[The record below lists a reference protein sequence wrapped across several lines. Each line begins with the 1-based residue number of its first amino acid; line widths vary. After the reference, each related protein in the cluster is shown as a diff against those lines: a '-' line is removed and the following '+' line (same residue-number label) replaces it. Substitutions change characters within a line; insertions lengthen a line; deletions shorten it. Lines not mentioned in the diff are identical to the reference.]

1 MGRGLEIDPIKVE
14 TKVWSP
20 PREWRTPPDS
30 FRAIFVRGE
39 NDGNL
44 NLIFVTRETWK
55 ELFVFGDK
63 VLFYNTS
70 FSRERIYKFIVW
82 IILSISQRTFF
93 FLWR

>member
-44 NLIFVTRETWK
+44 NLISYSLHARLGKNCSFLGIKYSFTTRAFLVK
-55 ELFVFGDK
+55 EFINSLFG
-63 VLFYNTS
+63 
-70 FSRERIYKFIVW
+70 
-82 IILSISQRTFF
+82 
-93 FLWR
+93 